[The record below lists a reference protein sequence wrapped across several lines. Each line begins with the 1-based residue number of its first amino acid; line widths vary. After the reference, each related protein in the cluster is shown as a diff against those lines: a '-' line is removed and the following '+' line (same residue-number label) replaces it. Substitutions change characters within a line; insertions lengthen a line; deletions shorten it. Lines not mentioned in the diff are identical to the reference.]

1 MDVVNEAL
9 VAYLDLIGDKP
20 YCSCLLYEVLTGQ
33 LRVLGIEVAQPDG
46 GDEFRM
52 GLCDVHKFDED
63 IQVLLRGVLR
73 IMLASIYIFEALP
86 AERIGHYH
94 SHRANGTAGA
104 RRGHRAVAISLE
116 QPAAHT
122 VCSPAG

>member
-20 YCSCLLYEVLTGQ
+20 YCSCLVYEVLAGQ

-73 IMLASIYIFEALP
+73 IMLASIYIRGTAGRE
-86 AERIGHYH
+86 IGHYH